1 MTLVSEVVSKPL
13 SQILLKLT
21 NQKSIDL
28 ALAVLV
34 QDHIR
39 LRLKEVG
46 EARRAFEQKY
56 SMTFEEFKEKWQAG
70 LLPDRYAYEVEKDYW
85 EWEGAVTNETSLR
98 ELRAA
103 FP

>member
-13 SQILLKLT
+13 SQVLIKLT

-34 QDHIR
+34 QDLIR
-39 LRLKEVG
+39 LRLKEVA

-70 LLPDRYAYEVEKDYW
+70 LLLDRHAYEIEKDYW
-85 EWEGAVTNETSLR
+85 EWEGAVTNETSLQD
-98 ELRAA
+98 LRAS
-103 FP
+103 FS